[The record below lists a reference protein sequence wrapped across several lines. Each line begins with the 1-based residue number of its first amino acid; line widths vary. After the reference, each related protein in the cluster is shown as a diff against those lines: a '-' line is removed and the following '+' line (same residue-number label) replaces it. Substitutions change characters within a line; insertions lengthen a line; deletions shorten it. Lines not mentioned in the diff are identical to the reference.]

1 MDARVITGTALVI
14 VQAIIL
20 IPLVIELRRTR
31 SAKGVS
37 LTSEVAWIIAGVG
50 WSLYGALTHNLTLV
64 ISGALATAGSMIVCV
79 LVRRDV
85 DRAEWERLRA
95 PAALFS
101 AAMVACV
108 IIGVGWLSA
117 FLSIFGMVQFVP
129 QILASIQGIR
139 TRSAHGVPIAGTALR
154 AVYTGTWAMYA
165 GAWGLWGIAF
175 SEVDW
180 PLAVWGVAGFIAFVL
195 QCISGLVSKKKD
207 PVRAV

>member
-50 WSLYGALTHNLTLV
+50 WSLYGALTQNLTLV
-64 ISGALATAGSMIVCV
+64 ISGALATAGSTIVCV

-85 DRAEWERLRA
+85 DRAEWKRLRV
-95 PAALFS
+95 PAAAFT
-101 AAMVACV
+101 AAMIACG

-139 TRSAHGVPIAGTALR
+139 TRSAHLSLIH
-154 AVYTGTWAMYA
+154 
-165 GAWGLWGIAF
+165 I
-175 SEVDW
+175 
-180 PLAVWGVAGFIAFVL
+180 
-195 QCISGLVSKKKD
+195 
-207 PVRAV
+207 